1 MIDLRKPSHILFFIV
16 FLPGLSFGVSYALFL
31 LWPDV
36 PFWFESLSPL
46 AAYGLFYGLFERY
59 LWKWPLFRAIGV
71 VTLPKMA
78 GRWYGEQLSSYK
90 KDGKGPTKSRVIL
103 EVEQTFSHIK
113 ATTYYRRWQS
123 QSSVSCMVTLD
134 GEPYLMLIYNSEAN
148 IRHADQSAHHKGVA
162 YFRLL
167 PGEDKII
174 GSYFNTQGTS
184 GTSELKR
191 STKPLLHRFSEE
203 A

>member
-16 FLPGLSFGVSYALFL
+16 VLPALSFGVSYALFL

-46 AAYGLFYGLFERY
+46 AAYGLFYSIFDRY
-59 LWKWPLFRAIGV
+59 VWKWPLFRMLGI

-78 GRWYGEQLSSYK
+78 GRWYGTQLSSYK
-90 KDGKGPTKSRVIL
+90 KDGQKPTKSRIIL

-113 ATTYYRRWQS
+113 AATYYRRWQS
-123 QSSVSCMVTLD
+123 QSSVSCMVMLE
-134 GEPYLMLIYNSEAN
+134 GEPYLMIIYDTSAN
-148 IRHADQSAHHKGVA
+148 VRHEDTAAHHKGVA
-162 YFRLL
+162 YYRYL

-174 GSYFNTQGTS
+174 GTYFNTQGAT
-184 GTSELKR
+184 GEIELKR
-191 STKPLLHRFSEE
+191 SPKPLLHRFSEE